1 MPAKKLSADEAMAK
15 RKDQTRDVGGSLG
28 LFKAAKAP
36 AKKTTSAAKAPAKKV
51 TKAAAKPAG
60 GAFGVPSGTS
70 RLDSSALDTSQL
82 PPGFEKFLGK

>member
-1 MPAKKLSADEAMAK
+1 MTLPKATLGRQPAPQRKKSKSGNPARRAIEEREAA
-15 RKDQTRDVGGSLG
+15 S
-28 LFKAAKAP
+28 
-36 AKKTTSAAKAPAKKV
+36 
-51 TKAAAKPAG
+51 KAAAKPAG